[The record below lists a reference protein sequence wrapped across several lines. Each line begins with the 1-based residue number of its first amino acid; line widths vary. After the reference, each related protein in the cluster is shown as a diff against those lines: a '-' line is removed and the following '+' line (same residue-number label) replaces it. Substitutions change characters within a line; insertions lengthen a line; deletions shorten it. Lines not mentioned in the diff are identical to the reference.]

1 MTTSTYSH
9 SLELGPAVAGTASAE
24 SRSGSQLAIKAGDLS
39 RVIKRAIDV
48 AGALSGLILLSLPML
63 VIVAIIRLDSPGP
76 VIFRQRR
83 VGIGGRTF
91 WFLKFRTMVADA
103 EERLEELESLN
114 ESTCG
119 VLFKIRDDPRITPL
133 GRFLRRSSLD
143 ELPQLFNVL
152 RGEMSLVGPRPL
164 QLRDSDLLQRAQ
176 PEAFARR
183 LSVLPGMSGAW
194 QVGGRSETDCFGMLE
209 FDLDYVAN
217 WSVAGDLLIICRT
230 FSAVLRGR
238 GAY

>member
-1 MTTSTYSH
+1 MTTSTFSH
-9 SLELGPAVAGTASAE
+9 PLTLDSPPSGMASAE
-24 SRSGSQLAIKAGDLS
+24 PKPVPTVKAREFS
-39 RVIKRAIDV
+39 RVIKRVIDV
-48 AGALSGLILLSLPML
+48 AGALSGLVLLSLPML
-63 VIVAIIRLDSPGP
+63 IIAAIIRLESPGP

-83 VGIGGRTF
+83 VGVGGQIF

-103 EERLEELESLN
+103 ETRLEDLEPLN

-119 VLFKIRDDPRITPL
+119 VLFKIRNDPRITPL

-164 QLRDSDLLQRAQ
+164 QLRDSDRLEMAQ
-176 PEAFARR
+176 PEAFAQR
-183 LSVLPGMSGAW
+183 LRVLPGMSGAW
-194 QVGGRSETDCFGMLE
+194 QVGGRSETDCFGMLQY
-209 FDLDYVAN
+209 DLDYVAN
-217 WSVAGDLLIICRT
+217 WSVAGDLWIICRT
-230 FSAVLRGR
+230 FVAVLRGR